1 MRGDGPGGVALR
13 TGPSV
18 DVTGEAVTNN
28 RKGKLIPSYELHV
41 KGTFSGEAGGSGGQA
56 ARGEGRWELP
66 YLAEE
71 NAYEDPELRATAAG
85 NAATQRV
92 RDAFLAS
99 AKPVGYCR
107 FPKQAP
113 LAAQLPR
120 TCSLKRRLGRR

>member
-41 KGTFSGEAGGSGGQA
+41 KGTFLGEARGSGGQA

-71 NAYEDPELRATAAG
+71 NADEDPELRATAAG
-85 NAATQRV
+85 DGAAQRL

-99 AKPVGYCR
+99 AKPVGYCKL
-107 FPKQAP
+107 PNQAP
-113 LAAQLPR
+113 FAGTRQLNCHAQPR
-120 TCSLKRRLGRR
+120 

>member
-18 DVTGEAVTNN
+18 DVAGEAVTNN

-56 ARGEGRWELP
+56 ARSEGRWELP

-71 NAYEDPELRATAAG
+71 NADEDPELRATAAG
-85 NAATQRV
+85 EAAAQRV

-99 AKPVGYCR
+99 AKPVGPCKL
-107 FPKQAP
+107 PKLAPFAGTWQLSCHIQA
-113 LAAQLPR
+113 R
-120 TCSLKRRLGRR
+120 